1 MSEAVSE
8 NMKTTKTALIVH
20 PDMSV
25 LSAFQSCFV
34 SKGYVAILAR
44 DLPTALLALTQHF
57 FDVAVIS
64 SRLGEGGDGWP
75 LAGVVHLIFP
85 KAFVGVLS
93 PETSV
98 LTLQAA
104 INNGVTQ
111 IFEMSSSPDHVVE
124 ASLAAKQSASS
135 KTSPEAGTSIQ

>member
-1 MSEAVSE
+1 MSEPI
-8 NMKTTKTALIVH
+8 KTTKTALIVH
-20 PDMSV
+20 ADMSV
-25 LSAFQSCFV
+25 LSAFQSSFV

-64 SRLGEGGDGWP
+64 SKLGEGGDGWP

-85 KAFVGVLS
+85 KAFVGVLT
-93 PETSV
+93 PETNV

-111 IFEMSSSPDHVVE
+111 IFDASSNPEHVVTD
-124 ASLAAKQSASS
+124 SLAGPQAGSS
-135 KTSPEAGTSIQ
+135 KPGASIQ

>member
-1 MSEAVSE
+1 MSESI
-8 NMKTTKTALIVH
+8 KTTKTALIVH
-20 PDMSV
+20 ADMSV
-25 LSAFQSCFV
+25 LSAFQSSFV

-44 DLPTALLALTQHF
+44 DLPTALLAVTQHF

-64 SRLGEGGDGWP
+64 SKLGEGGDGWP

-85 KAFVGVLS
+85 KAFVGVLT
-93 PETSV
+93 PETNV

-111 IFEMSSSPDHVVE
+111 IFDASSNPEHVVTD
-124 ASLAAKQSASS
+124 SLAGPQAGSS
-135 KTSPEAGTSIQ
+135 KPGA

>member
-1 MSEAVSE
+1 MNETL
-8 NMKTTKTALIVH
+8 KTTKTALIVH
-20 PDMSV
+20 SDMSV
-25 LSAFQSCFV
+25 LSAFQSSFV

-64 SRLGEGGDGWP
+64 SRLAEGGDGWP
-75 LAGVVHLIFP
+75 LAGVVHLVFP
-85 KAFVGVLS
+85 KAFVGVLT
-93 PETSV
+93 PETNV

-111 IFEMSSSPDHVVE
+111 IFDAASNPDQVVNTSLSSQPTSP
-124 ASLAAKQSASS
+124 A
-135 KTSPEAGTSIQ
+135 KTSLEPGTSVQ

>member
-1 MSEAVSE
+1 MSETL
-8 NMKTTKTALIVH
+8 KTTKTALIVH
-20 PDMSV
+20 ADMSV
-25 LSAFQSCFV
+25 LSAFQSSFV

-44 DLPTALLALTQHF
+44 DLPTALLAVTQHF

-64 SRLGEGGDGWP
+64 SRLAEGGDGWP

-85 KAFVGVLS
+85 KAFVGVLT
-93 PETSV
+93 PETNV

-111 IFEMSSSPDHVVE
+111 IFDVSSNPEQVVTTLLTGQQTGTATPSVE
-124 ASLAAKQSASS
+124 
-135 KTSPEAGTSIQ
+135 PGTSIH

>member
-1 MSEAVSE
+1 MSETL
-8 NMKTTKTALIVH
+8 KTTKTALIVH
-20 PDMSV
+20 ADMSV
-25 LSAFQSCFV
+25 LSAFQSSFV

-44 DLPTALLALTQHF
+44 DLPTALLAVTQHF

-64 SRLGEGGDGWP
+64 SRLAEGGDGWP

-85 KAFVGVLS
+85 KAFVGVLT
-93 PETSV
+93 PETNV

-111 IFEMSSSPDHVVE
+111 IFDVSSNPEQVVTT
-124 ASLAAKQSASS
+124 LL
-135 KTSPEAGTSIQ
+135 TSQQTGTATPSVEPGTSIH

>member
-1 MSEAVSE
+1 MSESIKMA
-8 NMKTTKTALIVH
+8 KTALIVH
-20 PDMSV
+20 ADMSV
-25 LSAFQSCFV
+25 LSAFQSSFV

-57 FDVAVIS
+57 VDVAVIS
-64 SRLGEGGDGWP
+64 SRLAEGGDGWP
-75 LAGVVHLIFP
+75 LAGVVHLVFP
-85 KAFVGVLS
+85 KAFVGVLT

-111 IFEMSSSPDHVVE
+111 IFDASSNPEHVVNTSLSSQPT
-124 ASLAAKQSASS
+124 ASTATSS
-135 KTSPEAGTSIQ
+135 GPGTSIH

>member
-1 MSEAVSE
+1 MSESI
-8 NMKTTKTALIVH
+8 KTAKTALIVH
-20 PDMSV
+20 SDMSV
-25 LSAFQSCFV
+25 LSAFQSSFI

-64 SRLGEGGDGWP
+64 SRLAEGGDGWP

-85 KAFVGVLS
+85 KAFVGVLT

-104 INNGVTQ
+104 INNGVTH
-111 IFEMSSSPDHVVE
+111 IFDASSHPEHVV
-124 ASLAAKQSASS
+124 
-135 KTSPEAGTSIQ
+135 KTSLGSQQTDSPIPSSDPGASIQ

>member
-1 MSEAVSE
+1 MSDAL
-8 NMKTTKTALIVH
+8 KTTKTALIVH
-20 PDMSV
+20 ADMSV
-25 LSAFQSCFV
+25 LSAFQSSFV

-44 DLPTALLALTQHF
+44 DLPTALLAITQHF

-64 SRLGEGGDGWP
+64 SRLAEGGDGWP

-85 KAFVGVLS
+85 KAFVGVLT
-93 PETSV
+93 PETNV

-111 IFEMSSSPDHVVE
+111 IFDTSSNPDHVVNTSLSSPQTG
-124 ASLAAKQSASS
+124 ASKPSAE
-135 KTSPEAGTSIQ
+135 PGTSIH

>member
-1 MSEAVSE
+1 MSDTI
-8 NMKTTKTALIVH
+8 KTTKTALNVH
-20 PDMSV
+20 ADMSV
-25 LSAFQSCFV
+25 LSAFQSSFV

-64 SRLGEGGDGWP
+64 SRLAEGGDGWP

-85 KAFVGVLS
+85 KAFVGVLT

-111 IFEMSSSPDHVVE
+111 IFDAASNPDHVVNT
-124 ASLAAKQSASS
+124 SLSGQPTIPITTSS
-135 KTSPEAGTSIQ
+135 EPGTSVH

>member
-1 MSEAVSE
+1 MSETT
-8 NMKTTKTALIVH
+8 KTAKTALIVH
-20 PDMSV
+20 SDMSV
-25 LSAFQSCFV
+25 LSAFQSSFV
-34 SKGYVAILAR
+34 RKGFVVILAR

-57 FDVAVIS
+57 FDVAILS
-64 SRLGEGGDGWP
+64 SKLGEGGDGWP

-85 KAFVGVLS
+85 KAFVGVLA

-111 IFEMSSSPDHVVE
+111 IFD
-124 ASLAAKQSASS
+124 ASS
-135 KTSPEAGTSIQ
+135 NPEQVVNNLSGDPKIRSGKTPAEPGRSIH

>member
-1 MSEAVSE
+1 MSESI
-8 NMKTTKTALIVH
+8 KTAKTALIVH
-20 PDMSV
+20 SDMSV

-64 SRLGEGGDGWP
+64 SRLAEGGDGWP

-85 KAFVGVLS
+85 KAFVGVLT
-93 PETSV
+93 PETNV

-111 IFEMSSSPDHVVE
+111 IFDASSHPEHVVDI
-124 ASLAAKQSASS
+124 SLGGQQTGSTKPSAD
-135 KTSPEAGTSIQ
+135 PGASIQ

>member
-1 MSEAVSE
+1 MSEPI
-8 NMKTTKTALIVH
+8 KTTKTALIVH
-20 PDMSV
+20 ADMSV
-25 LSAFQSCFV
+25 LSAFQSSFV

-44 DLPTALLALTQHF
+44 DLPTALLAVTQHF

-64 SRLGEGGDGWP
+64 SKLGEGGDGWP

-85 KAFVGVLS
+85 KAFVGVLT
-93 PETSV
+93 PETNV

-111 IFEMSSSPDHVVE
+111 IFDASSNPEHVVST
-124 ASLAAKQSASS
+124 SLAGPQAGSS
-135 KTSPEAGTSIQ
+135 KPGASIQ

>member
-1 MSEAVSE
+1 MSEPV
-8 NMKTTKTALIVH
+8 KTTKTALIVH
-20 PDMSV
+20 ADMSV
-25 LSAFQSCFV
+25 LSAFQSSFV

-64 SRLGEGGDGWP
+64 SKLGEGGDGWP

-85 KAFVGVLS
+85 KAFVGVLT
-93 PETSV
+93 PETNV

-111 IFEMSSSPDHVVE
+111 IFDASSNPEHVVTD
-124 ASLAAKQSASS
+124 SLAGPQAGSS
-135 KTSPEAGTSIQ
+135 KPGASIQ

>member
-1 MSEAVSE
+1 MSESI
-8 NMKTTKTALIVH
+8 KTTKTALVVH
-20 PDMSV
+20 ADMSV
-25 LSAFQSCFV
+25 LSAFQSSFV

-64 SRLGEGGDGWP
+64 SRLAEGGDGWP

-85 KAFVGVLS
+85 KAFVGVLT

-111 IFEMSSSPDHVVE
+111 IFDAASNPDHVVNT
-124 ASLAAKQSASS
+124 SLGSQQTGSTKPSAE
-135 KTSPEAGTSIQ
+135 PGASIQ

>member
-1 MSEAVSE
+1 MSEAT
-8 NMKTTKTALIVH
+8 KTTKTALIVH
-20 PDMSV
+20 ADMSV
-25 LSAFQSCFV
+25 LTAFQSSFV

-57 FDVAVIS
+57 VDVAVIS
-64 SRLGEGGDGWP
+64 SRLAEGGDGWP
-75 LAGVVHLIFP
+75 LAGVVHLVFP
-85 KAFVGVLS
+85 KAFVGVLT

-111 IFEMSSSPDHVVE
+111 IFDVSSNPEHVVNTSLSSQPT
-124 ASLAAKQSASS
+124 ASTATSS
-135 KTSPEAGTSIQ
+135 GPGTSIH

>member
-1 MSEAVSE
+1 MSETT
-8 NMKTTKTALIVH
+8 KTTKTALIVH
-20 PDMSV
+20 ADMSV
-25 LSAFQSCFV
+25 LTAFQSSFV
-34 SKGYVAILAR
+34 SKGYLAILAR

-64 SRLGEGGDGWP
+64 SRLAEGGDGWP

-85 KAFVGVLS
+85 KAFVGVLT

-111 IFEMSSSPDHVVE
+111 IFDASSNPEHVVN
-124 ASLAAKQSASS
+124 ASLSNQP
-135 KTSPEAGTSIQ
+135 TGSPTTFLGPGTSIN

>member
-1 MSEAVSE
+1 MSETT
-8 NMKTTKTALIVH
+8 KTTKTALIVH
-20 PDMSV
+20 ADMSV
-25 LSAFQSCFV
+25 LTAFQSSFV

-64 SRLGEGGDGWP
+64 SRLAEGGDGWP

-85 KAFVGVLS
+85 KAFVGVLT

-111 IFEMSSSPDHVVE
+111 IFDASSNPEHVVN
-124 ASLAAKQSASS
+124 ASLSNQPTGSTATFPA
-135 KTSPEAGTSIQ
+135 PGTSIN

>member
-1 MSEAVSE
+1 MSDTIR
-8 NMKTTKTALIVH
+8 TTKTALIVH
-20 PDMSV
+20 ADMSV
-25 LSAFQSCFV
+25 LSAFQSSFV

-64 SRLGEGGDGWP
+64 SRLAEGGDGWP

-85 KAFVGVLS
+85 KAFVGVLT
-93 PETSV
+93 PETNV

-111 IFEMSSSPDHVVE
+111 IFDASSNPDHVVS
-124 ASLAAKQSASS
+124 ASLAGQQAGSS
-135 KTSPEAGTSIQ
+135 KTSSEPGTSIH

>member
-1 MSEAVSE
+1 MSDTIR
-8 NMKTTKTALIVH
+8 TTKTALIVH
-20 PDMSV
+20 ADMSV
-25 LSAFQSCFV
+25 LSAFQSSFV

-64 SRLGEGGDGWP
+64 SRLAEGGDGWP

-85 KAFVGVLS
+85 KAFVGVLT
-93 PETSV
+93 PETNV

-111 IFEMSSSPDHVVE
+111 IFDASSNPDHVAN
-124 ASLAAKQSASS
+124 ASLAGQQEGPS
-135 KTSPEAGTSIQ
+135 KTSSEPGTSIH

>member
-1 MSEAVSE
+1 MSDPI
-8 NMKTTKTALIVH
+8 KTTKTALIVH
-20 PDMSV
+20 ADMNV
-25 LSAFQSCFV
+25 LSAFQSSFV

-64 SRLGEGGDGWP
+64 SRLAEGGDGWP

-85 KAFVGVLS
+85 KAFVGVLT
-93 PETSV
+93 PETNV

-111 IFEMSSSPDHVVE
+111 IFDASSNPDHVVN
-124 ASLAAKQSASS
+124 ASLSS
-135 KTSPEAGTSIQ
+135 PQTGSTKTSFEPGASIH

>member
-1 MSEAVSE
+1 MSDTL
-8 NMKTTKTALIVH
+8 KTTKTALIVH
-20 PDMSV
+20 ADMSV
-25 LSAFQSCFV
+25 LSAFQSSFV

-44 DLPTALLALTQHF
+44 DLPTALLAVTQHF

-64 SRLGEGGDGWP
+64 SRLAEGGDGWP

-85 KAFVGVLS
+85 KAFVGVLT
-93 PETSV
+93 PETNV

-111 IFEMSSSPDHVVE
+111 IFDVSNNPDQVVTTLLGTQQTGPATSSTEP
-124 ASLAAKQSASS
+124 
-135 KTSPEAGTSIQ
+135 GTSIQ

>member
-1 MSEAVSE
+1 MSEAT
-8 NMKTTKTALIVH
+8 KTTKTALIVH
-20 PDMSV
+20 ADMSV
-25 LSAFQSCFV
+25 LTAFQSSFV

-64 SRLGEGGDGWP
+64 SRLAEGGDGWP
-75 LAGVVHLIFP
+75 LAGVVHLVFP
-85 KAFVGVLS
+85 KAFVGVLT

-111 IFEMSSSPDHVVE
+111 IFDVSSNPEHVVNTSLSSQPT
-124 ASLAAKQSASS
+124 ASTATSS
-135 KTSPEAGTSIQ
+135 GPGTSIH

>member
-1 MSEAVSE
+1 MSDTL
-8 NMKTTKTALIVH
+8 KTMKTALIVH
-20 PDMSV
+20 ADMSV
-25 LSAFQSCFV
+25 LSAFQSSFV

-44 DLPTALLALTQHF
+44 DLPTALLAITQHF

-64 SRLGEGGDGWP
+64 SRLAEGGDGWP

-85 KAFVGVLS
+85 KAFVGVLT
-93 PETSV
+93 PETNV

-111 IFEMSSSPDHVVE
+111 IFDVSNNPDQVVTTLLTSQQTGPATSSVE
-124 ASLAAKQSASS
+124 PGA
-135 KTSPEAGTSIQ
+135 SIQ

>member
-1 MSEAVSE
+1 MSEPT
-8 NMKTTKTALIVH
+8 KTTKTALIVH
-20 PDMSV
+20 ADMSV
-25 LSAFQSCFV
+25 LSAFQSSFV

-44 DLPTALLALTQHF
+44 DLPTALLAVTQHF

-64 SRLGEGGDGWP
+64 SKLGEGGDGWP

-85 KAFVGVLS
+85 KAFVGVLT
-93 PETSV
+93 PETNV

-111 IFEMSSSPDHVVE
+111 IFDASSNPEHVVT
-124 ASLAAKQSASS
+124 ASLAGPQTGSS
-135 KTSPEAGTSIQ
+135 KPGASIQ

>member
-1 MSEAVSE
+1 MSEPI
-8 NMKTTKTALIVH
+8 KTTKTALIVH
-20 PDMSV
+20 ADMSV
-25 LSAFQSCFV
+25 LSAFQSSFV

-44 DLPTALLALTQHF
+44 DLPTALLAVTQHF

-64 SRLGEGGDGWP
+64 SKLGEGGDGWP

-85 KAFVGVLS
+85 KAFVGVLT
-93 PETSV
+93 PETNV

-111 IFEMSSSPDHVVE
+111 IFDASSNPEHVVT
-124 ASLAAKQSASS
+124 ASLAGPQTGSS
-135 KTSPEAGTSIQ
+135 KPGASIQ

>member
-1 MSEAVSE
+1 MSETS
-8 NMKTTKTALIVH
+8 KTTKTALIVH
-20 PDMSV
+20 SDMSV
-25 LSAFQSCFV
+25 ISAFQSSFV

-64 SRLGEGGDGWP
+64 SKLAEGGDGWP

-85 KAFVGVLS
+85 KAFIGVLA
-93 PETSV
+93 PETNV

-111 IFEMSSSPDHVVE
+111 IFDASSNPDHVVNTSLSSQQTGSAKTFSE
-124 ASLAAKQSASS
+124 PGASVH
-135 KTSPEAGTSIQ
+135 

>member
-1 MSEAVSE
+1 MSEPT
-8 NMKTTKTALIVH
+8 KTTKTALIVH
-20 PDMSV
+20 ADMSV
-25 LSAFQSCFV
+25 LSAFQSSFV

-64 SRLGEGGDGWP
+64 SRLAEGGDGWP

-85 KAFVGVLS
+85 KAFVGVLT
-93 PETSV
+93 PETNV

-111 IFEMSSSPDHVVE
+111 IFDASSNPDQVVNASLSSP
-124 ASLAAKQSASS
+124 QSASS
-135 KTSPEAGTSIQ
+135 KPSSEPGASIH

>member
-1 MSEAVSE
+1 MSETLKS
-8 NMKTTKTALIVH
+8 TKTALIVH
-20 PDMSV
+20 SDMSV
-25 LSAFQSCFV
+25 LSAFQSSFV

-64 SRLGEGGDGWP
+64 SRLAEGGDGWP

-85 KAFVGVLS
+85 KAFVGVLT

-111 IFEMSSSPDHVVE
+111 IFDAASLPEQVVN
-124 ASLAAKQSASS
+124 ASLAGPQNGPPKVSTES
-135 KTSPEAGTSIQ
+135 GTSIQ

>member
-1 MSEAVSE
+1 MSEPI
-8 NMKTTKTALIVH
+8 KTTKTALMVH
-20 PDMSV
+20 ADMSV
-25 LSAFQSCFV
+25 LSAFQSSFV

-44 DLPTALLALTQHF
+44 DLPTALLAVTQHF

-64 SRLGEGGDGWP
+64 SKLGEGGDGWP

-85 KAFVGVLS
+85 KAFVGVLT
-93 PETSV
+93 PETNV

-111 IFEMSSSPDHVVE
+111 IFDASSNPEHVVTD
-124 ASLAAKQSASS
+124 SLAGPQAGSS
-135 KTSPEAGTSIQ
+135 KPGASIQ